1 MGFLSSRSSSD
12 VQPCEVILG
21 GMLSPAATIRDS
33 KRTHFASL
41 SYRLPRT
48 PGHYVTLLPWL
59 SFLTLLSI
67 PVSFRHAAQCVLRP
81 PCHPKCV
88 NLLVYR
94 LLSSHSA

>member
-48 PGHYVTLLPWL
+48 LGIMSLCFHGQAFCVIPNESICMCTAYYRVIVPLFHPLLTF
-59 SFLTLLSI
+59 SLTSYI
-67 PVSFRHAAQCVLRP
+67 C
-81 PCHPKCV
+81 
-88 NLLVYR
+88 
-94 LLSSHSA
+94 